1 MTSQIGTSEP
11 VKPRLARRALLRAG
25 LAGAALG
32 ALPAPAIAQS
42 QPTLRWRMPSSF
54 GRNLDTLYGSAQVF
68 ISAVRDLTDGR
79 FEIQWFAP
87 GEIVPPLAI
96 AQSVQ
101 NNVVELGQTASFYY
115 VGLDPAFQLGS
126 GLPFGMNVRG
136 HAAWLVN
143 GGGNELL
150 DEFYKSYNI
159 VGLFAGNTGAQA
171 AGWFRK
177 EIKSLADFR
186 GLKMRIAGLAGQVFA
201 AAGGVPQQIAV
212 GEVYAAL
219 ERGSIDGTKFTSPVD
234 DEKLGFVKVA
244 PYYYWPGW
252 NDAGVAVH
260 MFISR
265 DRWNEL
271 PKSYQAA
278 LRAAAAQA
286 GEFMQTKYDAENP
299 KALRRIVSQGAQIR
313 FLPNDVTE
321 ALSKSANQVWADL
334 SAKNANFKR
343 IYEPYASAVQD
354 QYLWW
359 QISELVYD
367 SMMVRQMRRS

>member
-1 MTSQIGTSEP
+1 MTLDLTTSGTSA
-11 VKPRLARRALLRAG
+11 RRIARRALLTGATASAAVAP
-25 LAGAALG
+25 LA
-32 ALPAPAIAQS
+32 APAIAQT
-42 QPTLRWRMPSSF
+42 QPQIRWRMPSSF
-54 GRNLDTLYGSAQVF
+54 GKSLDTLHGSAQVF

-79 FEIQWFAP
+79 FEIQWFGP

-96 AQSVQ
+96 AQAVRD
-101 NNVVELGQTASFYY
+101 NTVEMGQTASFYY
-115 VGLDPAFQLGS
+115 VGLDPTFQLGS

-143 GGGNELL
+143 GGGNALL
-150 DEFYKSYNI
+150 DEFYRTQNL
-159 VGLFAGNTGAQA
+159 VALFAGNTGAQA

-177 EIKSLADFR
+177 EIRSLEDFR

-212 GEVYAAL
+212 GDVYAAL

-260 MFISR
+260 MFINR
-265 DRWNEL
+265 QQWDGL

-278 LRAAAAQA
+278 LRAAASHA

-299 KALRRIVSQGAQIR
+299 KALRRIVGQGAQIR
-313 FLPNDVTE
+313 FLPNDVIE
-321 ALSKSANQVWADL
+321 ALHKSATGIWAEL
-334 SAKNANFKR
+334 AAKNASFKR
-343 IYEPYASAVQD
+343 IYEAYAAAVQD

-359 QISELVYD
+359 QISELAYD
-367 SMMVRQMRRS
+367 GMMARQLRRT